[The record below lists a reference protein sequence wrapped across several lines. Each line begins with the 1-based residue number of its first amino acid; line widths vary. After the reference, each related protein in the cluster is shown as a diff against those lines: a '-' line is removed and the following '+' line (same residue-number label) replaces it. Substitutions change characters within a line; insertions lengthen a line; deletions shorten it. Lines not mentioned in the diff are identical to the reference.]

1 MHYKVKEKSD
11 KQRYT
16 YHMAKDPFDEKTDHE
31 LVELSKK
38 QRDVFAYIIKRYD
51 EKLTRYIHRLAMLS
65 KEEREDILQ
74 DVFIQVY
81 KHLYYVDATLS
92 FSSWI
97 YRVTHNMVI
106 SSLRKKRA
114 RPSIVSWDEQESLL
128 NKLCSEED
136 IHLSL
141 QKKEQKENLY
151 AYIDTL
157 DDKYKDIILLYYIEE
172 KTYEEISDILKLPSG
187 TIATRLYRAKK
198 KIQKNFNI

>member
-1 MHYKVKEKSD
+1 
-11 KQRYT
+11 
-16 YHMAKDPFDEKTDHE
+16 MAKDPFDEKTDHE